1 LKQESCQGKDFLYQ
15 KLQTAIFNG
24 RFKVCLTT
32 YRKEGD
38 LDYKLKSK
46 LIYSMLDINR

>member
-1 LKQESCQGKDFLYQ
+1 LSKGKDFSFQ

-24 RFKVCLTT
+24 SFKFVTT

-38 LDYKLKSK
+38 LDYKLKSRIN
-46 LIYSMLDINR
+46 LFHADINR